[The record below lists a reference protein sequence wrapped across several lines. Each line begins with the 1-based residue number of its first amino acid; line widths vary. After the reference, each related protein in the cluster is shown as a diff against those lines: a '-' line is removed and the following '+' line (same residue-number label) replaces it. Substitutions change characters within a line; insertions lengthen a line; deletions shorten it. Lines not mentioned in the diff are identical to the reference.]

1 MLKTVQK
8 YINNLTNQPQSVFL
22 IDALGALLTTI
33 SIYLILP
40 QFKNF
45 IGIPIITLDTLALIA
60 LLLFSYSTL
69 CYFFI
74 KYNWR
79 PFLGGIIL
87 FNSLYSIVSLYLL
100 INTTTIKPLGWLYFI
115 IELIVIALLI
125 VIELKTFFKQ
135 ATNHKQ
141 EI

>member
-1 MLKTVQK
+1 MLKTLLK
-8 YINNLTNQPQSVFL
+8 YLNRLTDQPQSVFL

-40 QFKNF
+40 QFKNL
-45 IGIPIITLDTLALIA
+45 IGIPIITLNILSLIA

-74 KYNWR
+74 KSNWR
-79 PFLGGIIL
+79 PFLGVIIL

-100 INTTTIKPLGWLYFI
+100 INTTTITPLGWLYFI
-115 IELIVIALLI
+115 IELIVISLLI

-135 ATNHKQ
+135 TTNHKQ